1 MSLIDKQLRAA
12 KLQREF
18 AIKIEEQAYK
28 SFNGT
33 RQEARNFREGTL
45 NIGQMGFDNT
55 AEERITKEMITDYH
69 KKEQDN
75 IEQRLKGREKTAL
88 HDSIEAELVKP
99 VETDWGSLGR
109 PATTAD
115 LIRVGDALNQ
125 KVNELTKY
133 REVLRTVPK
142 RIDEL
147 EYQKSNSRAKA
158 GSFRWMA
165 FQNPISKYRQ
175 DIRDA
180 NVAIPTLEGEVRNL
194 QNEYRQIEENIKI
207 NEQAIIDANVEN
219 KKVAKKYE
227 EAFNEQNKNLYSVKQ
242 EPYESEE
249 AYIQRIKKLD
259 TMAYDPTL
267 YENRAAAENSKE
279 LMNNLKQVINDEAKI
294 SEIIRIIGDPK
305 AIFDM
310 NKYWP
315 KFKETILKIYGPN
328 NKQATASQ
336 YAEFM
341 SAILDTIDTKGSL
354 VTVLKGAETKK
365 PPIIPPP
372 TPPPPTPPTPPPV
385 PPAPLTSDFQ
395 ILLSPDKKTL
405 SVRNTSRGLTIY
417 IKLTTNDEILFSDT
431 DEEGTYKKFF
441 FAANLAHPN
450 DVFQD
455 VLTNVGLYD
464 TAGRKTP
471 EFQYLFGAVSTTK
484 YDYYT
489 YLKDDIGLEKTQPV
503 KKMFNHKYA
512 PHEPISVGW
521 GMKHDDVPKH
531 AHFGKNIILLNKLYF
546 QNVLSIKDKKMHSV
560 ENFPNVKVS
569 DKLTDILYHMCIKNT
584 KPTKESINSL
594 NTNEKKL
601 FDLLLYVSGL
611 GKNIG
616 TNKDENI
623 TELKDRLKLVESQI
637 RAGNNNPVV
646 KKELKEIIQKLYLYK
661 VISHNNGKAY
671 LKQF

>member
-12 KLQREF
+12 RLQREF
-18 AIKIEEQAYK
+18 AIKIQEHAYK

-33 RQEARNFREGTL
+33 RQTARNFREGTL

-55 AEERITKEMITDYH
+55 AEERITKEMITDFH
-69 KKEQDN
+69 KKEQDR
-75 IEQRLKGREKTAL
+75 IEERLKGRTKTTL
-88 HDSIEAELVKP
+88 HDTIDAEIVTP
-99 VETDWGSLGR
+99 VLTNWAATGV

-115 LIRVGDALNQ
+115 LMRVGEELNT
-125 KVNELTKY
+125 KVNELTSY
-133 REVLRTVPK
+133 EEVLRTIPK

-147 EYQKSNSRAKA
+147 EYQKNNSKLKRGSFLWMALQKPIMKYYDDVAKA
-158 GSFRWMA
+158 KA
-165 FQNPISKYRQ
+165 EIPILKPQ
-175 DIRDA
+175 
-180 NVAIPTLEGEVRNL
+180 VRNL
-194 QNEYRQIEENIKI
+194 QVEYRQIEENIKL

-219 KKVAKKYE
+219 KKVATKYQDM
-227 EAFNEQNKNLYSVKQ
+227 FNEQNKNLYSVKQ
-242 EPYESEE
+242 EPHESEID
-249 AYIQRIKKLD
+249 YIDRIKKLD
-259 TMAYDPTL
+259 TMAYDPDL
-267 YENRAAAENSKE
+267 YKNRAAGENSKE

-294 SEIIRIIGDPK
+294 SEIIKLIGDPK

-315 KFKETILKIYGPN
+315 KFKDTILKIYGPN
-328 NKQATASQ
+328 NKQATAAN
-336 YAEFM
+336 YAELM
-341 SAILDTIDTKGSL
+341 AAILDTIDTKGSL
-354 VTVLKGAETKK
+354 VTVLKGAEPKTPT
-365 PPIIPPP
+365 PPTPPTLPTP
-372 TPPPPTPPTPPPV
+372 TPPPPTPP
-385 PPAPLTSDFQ
+385 LTSIFD
-395 ILLSPDKKTL
+395 IELSIDKKTL
-405 SVRNTSRGLTIY
+405 KVINTSSGLTIY
-417 IKLTTNDEILFSDT
+417 IKLTSGDEILFSDT

-441 FAANLAHPN
+441 FAANATYPK

-455 VLTNVGLYD
+455 VLTTLGLYD

-484 YDYYT
+484 HDYYT

-503 KKMFNHKYA
+503 KKMFNHKYP
-512 PHEPISVGW
+512 PHDPISVGW
-521 GMKHDDVPKH
+521 GMKNDEVPKH

-546 QNVLSIKDKKMHSV
+546 QNILSIKNKKMHSV

-584 KPTKESINSL
+584 KPTKEIINSL
-594 NTNEKKL
+594 NATEKKL

-623 TELKDRLKLVESQI
+623 KELKDRLKLVESQI

-646 KKELKEIIQKLYLYK
+646 KKEMKEIIQKLYLYK

-671 LKQF
+671 LNQF